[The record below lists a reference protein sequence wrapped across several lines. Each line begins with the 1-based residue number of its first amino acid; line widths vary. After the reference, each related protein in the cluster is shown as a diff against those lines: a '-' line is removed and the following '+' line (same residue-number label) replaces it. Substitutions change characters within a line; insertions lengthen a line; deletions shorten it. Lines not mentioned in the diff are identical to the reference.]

1 MSQTTAQFLLET
13 RGTQRE
19 LDAFVV
25 AACFDRAGG
34 TLAFALGDG
43 TLRLVSLTDRETW
56 RSVEVHDGAALS
68 LAPDAAE

>member
-1 MSQTTAQFLLET
+1 MSESAARFLLES

-25 AACFDRAGG
+25 AACFDRAGA

-43 TLRLVSLTDRETW
+43 TLRLVDIADRE
-56 RSVEVHDGAALS
+56 L
-68 LAPDAAE
+68 LAHGRGT